1 MPRTAYASVLG
12 VRDKRLRLATRL
24 EPYWHKLSPGVY
36 VGYRRGERYGTWV
49 ARRLVTG
56 KKYSELRLGT
66 ADDLTD
72 ADGKV
77 TLTWQQ
83 AQRRAFDYAEEEH
96 ATPIRHHADG
106 ITVGEAIAT
115 YLRDHRMADRTRA
128 DTARMWALHAGDLAD
143 VAVRKLRAETLAK
156 WHQSL
161 AKKPRRNRGKVT
173 AVNARDPEQ
182 VRSRKSS
189 ANRLLTIV
197 KAALNYNWRLDRL
210 GSVTPEWQKVRPFAR
225 VERYM
230 AGLAPRMLD
239 EAEIGRLLT
248 YAPPDLR
255 DLLSA
260 ALMTGARLGELL
272 ALRVGDYQPEHNRV
286 RIYQS
291 KTGKT
296 LLQPLTA
303 EGAALFAR
311 LAHKRPADAPLLT
324 RAGGEAW
331 TRHDPARMTREAM
344 MAAEIQGASFKTTRA
359 TYGKLLLLATHDIE
373 LVARALGHSDSR
385 VTRAHY
391 AAYLPDEVAAAVA
404 KLPTLGV
411 AATERAA

>member
-1 MPRTAYASVLG
+1 MPRTAKAADLG
-12 VRDKRLRLATRL
+12 VRDKRLKLPIRP
-24 EPYWHKLSPGVY
+24 EPYWRKLSPGVY
-36 VGYRRGERYGTWV
+36 VGYRRSERFGTWI
-49 ARRLVTG
+49 ARRLTNG
-56 KKYSELRLGT
+56 KKYQETRLGL
-66 ADDLTD
+66 ADDLTE

-77 TLTWQQ
+77 TLSWGQ
-83 AQRRAFDYAEEEH
+83 AQRLAFAFADQEL
-96 ATPIRHHADG
+96 ATPIRHHGGG
-106 ITVGEAIAT
+106 ITVGEAVAA
-115 YLRDHRMADRTRA
+115 YLREHRMAERTRA
-128 DTARMWALHAGDLAD
+128 DAARMWALHAGDLAD
-143 VAVRKLRAETLAK
+143 VPVRKLRADMLAK
-156 WHQSL
+156 WHSGL
-161 AKKPRRNRGKVT
+161 AEKARRNRGKT
-173 AVNARDPEQ
+173 IAVNMRDPNQ
-182 VRSRKSS
+182 VRSRRAS
-189 ANRLLTIV
+189 ANRILTIV

-210 GSVTPEWQKVRPFAR
+210 GDVTPEWQKVRPFQR

-239 EAEIGRLLT
+239 EDEIGRLL
-248 YAPPDLR
+248 ANSPPDLR

-260 ALMTGARLGELL
+260 ALMTGARLGELVS
-272 ALRVGDYQPEHNRV
+272 LRVGDYQPEHARV

-311 LAHKRPADAPLLT
+311 LANTRPSDAPMLT
-324 RAGGEAW
+324 RADGKAW
-331 TRHDPARMTREAM
+331 TRHDAARMTRLAL
-344 MAAEIQGASFKTTRA
+344 AAAGITGASFKTTRA

-404 KLPTLGV
+404 KLPSLGIV
-411 AATERAA
+411 TAESAA